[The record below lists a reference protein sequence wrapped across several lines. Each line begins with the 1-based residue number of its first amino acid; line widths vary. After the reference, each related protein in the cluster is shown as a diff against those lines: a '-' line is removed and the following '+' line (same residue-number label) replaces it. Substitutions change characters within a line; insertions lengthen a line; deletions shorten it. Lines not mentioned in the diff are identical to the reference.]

1 MQLEIGAARLV
12 LMKIKAEAAIPA
24 VAAALK
30 KNPEPGTRPLGAARH

>member
-24 VAAALK
+24 VSLPAS
-30 KNPEPGTRPLGAARH
+30 KNPTMTFT